1 LEEESGVE
9 VYITKL
15 RRFIEI
21 SASRIFQGRNGP
33 QDPTG
38 LVFRLLTDEVKDLA
52 NAPTQTY
59 RFREAVSVD
68 QPAMFKTFDF
78 ERFCEQMGL
87 DGLEKSVLALSLLDS
102 PKSDLQQKG
111 TISPFSIWR
120 DDLMIFGLAVD
131 TLAENFMDVLEILSD
146 PTRHANI
153 DDEELYTFLNQF
165 LVKHKSFNI
174 LNTGQEA
181 GVCTAIKRR
190 YQTSPPPPKT
200 RDFVNKLDQQRAS
213 EEDKKASLV
222 DLFRRAGWNA
232 TASPDAVKEMFRR
245 KGVVNG
251 NVPLTDADV
260 LAVIK
265 LMSTTFSDFDARQ
278 DQSWNPEHFGK
289 VAAQL
294 VIPPPASY

>member
-1 LEEESGVE
+1 
-9 VYITKL
+9 
-15 RRFIEI
+15 
-21 SASRIFQGRNGP
+21 
-33 QDPTG
+33 
-38 LVFRLLTDEVKDLA
+38 
-52 NAPTQTY
+52 
-59 RFREAVSVD
+59 
-68 QPAMFKTFDF
+68 
-78 ERFCEQMGL
+78 
-87 DGLEKSVLALSLLDS
+87 
-102 PKSDLQQKG
+102 
-111 TISPFSIWR
+111 
-120 DDLMIFGLAVD
+120 VD

-245 KGVVNG
+245 KGVANG

-294 VIPPPASY
+294 VNPRLASY

>member
-111 TISPFSIWR
+111 TTWPF
-120 DDLMIFGLAVD
+120 FGLA
-131 TLAENFMDVLEILSD
+131 
-146 PTRHANI
+146 R
-153 DDEELYTFLNQF
+153 
-165 LVKHKSFNI
+165 
-174 LNTGQEA
+174 
-181 GVCTAIKRR
+181 
-190 YQTSPPPPKT
+190 
-200 RDFVNKLDQQRAS
+200 
-213 EEDKKASLV
+213 
-222 DLFRRAGWNA
+222 
-232 TASPDAVKEMFRR
+232 
-245 KGVVNG
+245 
-251 NVPLTDADV
+251 
-260 LAVIK
+260 
-265 LMSTTFSDFDARQ
+265 
-278 DQSWNPEHFGK
+278 
-289 VAAQL
+289 
-294 VIPPPASY
+294 